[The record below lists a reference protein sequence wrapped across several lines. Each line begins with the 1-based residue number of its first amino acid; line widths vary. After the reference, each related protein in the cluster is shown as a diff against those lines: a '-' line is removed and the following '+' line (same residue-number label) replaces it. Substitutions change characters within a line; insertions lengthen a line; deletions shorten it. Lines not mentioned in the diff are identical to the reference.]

1 MKDFKG
7 KVAVVT
13 GAASGIG
20 LGVTERFLEE
30 GMKVVM
36 ADVEQGSLDRE
47 VKRLSEAGGD
57 VLGVICDVRDSD
69 SVEALKDQTLA
80 HYKSVHVLF
89 NNAGVAPAGPMLET
103 TPEDWRWIVDVNVL
117 GVAYGITS
125 FGPVMRDAGGGHI
138 INTAS
143 EAGHV
148 SSAVLGMYTA
158 TKSCAF

>member
-80 HYKSVHVLF
+80 HYKLLRYYQCPLS
-89 NNAGVAPAGPMLET
+89 
-103 TPEDWRWIVDVNVL
+103 D
-117 GVAYGITS
+117 
-125 FGPVMRDAGGGHI
+125 
-138 INTAS
+138 
-143 EAGHV
+143 
-148 SSAVLGMYTA
+148 
-158 TKSCAF
+158 